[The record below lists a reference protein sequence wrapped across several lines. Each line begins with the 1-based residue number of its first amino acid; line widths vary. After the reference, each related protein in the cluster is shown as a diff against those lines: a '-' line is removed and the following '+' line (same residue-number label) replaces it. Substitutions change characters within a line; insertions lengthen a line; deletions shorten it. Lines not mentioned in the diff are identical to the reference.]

1 MSQIAGRYHLHATGE
16 SANMGDHSKLAG
28 TREQAPFHCPVNLL
42 DHLVW
47 SADAGVTFTHHCDA
61 LDFPDD
67 KSRRAIHKAY
77 RRAVASSLK
86 STDPDPATEY
96 AIRRVSRDF
105 LSSGTSPDT
114 NWGYWHSLELYASA
128 YVNHP
133 SRATNGRRWSFWH

>member
-16 SANMGDHSKLAG
+16 SANMGDRSKIAG
-28 TREQAPFHCPVNLL
+28 KSEPSTFYCPAWVLRE
-42 DHLVW
+42 LVY
-47 SADAGVTFTHHCDA
+47 SADAGRVFYHECDA